1 MAREQGFC
9 LGSRRLPP
17 PRPGHRLAVSLA
29 SMLARHGSGV
39 LIPDATQAVVSLP
52 LRSTQKSLAGFLVS
66 LGDRDSNPGYLV
78 QSQAS
83 YH

>member
-1 MAREQGFC
+1 MIYSARSTTKVLEQMCWLFGW
-9 LGSRRLPP
+9 GKRRDKKKSL
-17 PRPGHRLAVSLA
+17 LLA
-29 SMLARHGSGV
+29 SRSAGQGKKLEFLAKRGWQIVAEIGPNSEW
-39 LIPDATQAVVSLP
+39 
-52 LRSTQKSLAGFLVS
+52 